1 MRSGRR
7 PLMKTIEIPTD
18 DPVKMVRA
26 IREKRYEET
35 KNMTREE
42 RAEYSRKKLDEFEEN
57 RKRVNLADYD
67 FSWLWAK

>member
-1 MRSGRR
+1 
-7 PLMKTIEIPTD
+7 MKTIEIPAD

-42 RAEYSRKKLDEFEEN
+42 RAEYSRKKLDEFEKI
-57 RKRVNLADYD
+57 RKRVNPADYD
-67 FSWLWAK
+67 FSWLRAK

>member
-1 MRSGRR
+1 
-7 PLMKTIEIPTD
+7 MKTIEIPTD

>member
-1 MRSGRR
+1 
-7 PLMKTIEIPTD
+7 MKTIEIPTG

-42 RAEYSRKKLDEFEEN
+42 RAEYSRKKLDEFEET
-57 RKRVNLADYD
+57 RKRVNPADYD
-67 FSWLWAK
+67 LSWLRAK